1 MAQTNDPNSMI
12 GDFKNL
18 YKSMGLVDAIPQW
31 CLVQDRFKYEE
42 ADSGTGQ
49 YFVFGVVLQREN
61 AATYAPSSGVS
72 SGAQTLATPVA
83 GYIGQAQVEGY
94 AIYMRAQL
102 AYDAA
107 AKASKA
113 GKKAFAQAYGAV
125 LKNLKESHQYRLEL
139 SLLTGQDGLGVVSTN
154 TAGVLVITAASWG
167 TGVWATGLK
176 GAILEAF
183 TTVAASATQHN
194 GDLTISSVDVAA
206 KSVTVTGTNA
216 AVVPGDILYF
226 KSARTTT
233 GWNECPGIRK
243 ILTNTGSLFNIDAST
258 QELWKA
264 SSYAVGGNLS
274 LTAIMQAA
282 AQGLNFGLEK
292 GLLFV
297 APEKF
302 AQLASDEA
310 ALRRYV
316 RQEDNVKRGVKGIVF
331 LMGGV
336 EIEILPHPLMRQ
348 GEAYLLSEETFHR
361 VGATDV
367 TMALPGSDE
376 PLTVQVS
383 NSSAIEIRSMS
394 DQGIY
399 SEKPAQSVIMTGIT

>member
-1 MAQTNDPNSMI
+1 MAQTNDPNTMV

-18 YKSMGLVDAIPQW
+18 YKEMGLVDAIPQW

-42 ADSGTGQ
+42 AESGTGQ
-49 YFVFGVVLQREN
+49 YFIFGVVLQREN

-83 GYIGQAQVEGY
+83 GYIGQAQVEGF

-139 SLLTGQDGLGVVSTN
+139 SLLTGRQGLGIVLSN
-154 TAGVLVITAASWG
+154 TAGVLVITDASWG
-167 TGVWATGLK
+167 TGIWATGLK
-176 GAILEAF
+176 GATLEAF
-183 TTVAASATQHN
+183 TGVGASVTQHN
-194 GDLTISSVDVAA
+194 GDLVISSVDVGA

-216 AVVPGDILYF
+216 AVVANDVLYF

-233 GWNECPGIRK
+233 GWNECPGIRA
-243 ILTNTGSLFNIDAST
+243 ILTNTGTLFNIDAST
-258 QELWKA
+258 QELWKS
-264 SSYAVGGNLS
+264 SSYPVSGNLS
-274 LTAIMQAA
+274 LTAIMQASA
-282 AQGLNFGLEK
+282 LGMNFGLEK
-292 GLLFV
+292 ALLFC

-316 RQEDNVKRGVKGIVF
+316 RQENDAKRGVKGIVF
-331 LMGGV
+331 LMGSV
-336 EIEILPHPLMRQ
+336 EVEILPHPLMRQ
-348 GEAYLLSEETFHR
+348 GEAYLLSEDTFHR

-367 TMALPGSDE
+367 TMALPGTGE
-376 PLTVQVS
+376 ALTVQVS